1 MSKGFNLTWPIEN
14 IKIVSVTRVIKP
26 DSSVNIYLV
35 RMNKNKIFNS
45 IVVYYASD
53 VSDDYVVRD
62 LACRKKVDL
71 KLLRESVASKRFLE
85 MSEVARNSNIKFAHV
100 KSHRIFR

>member
-1 MSKGFNLTWPIEN
+1 MKLTWPVEN

-45 IVVYYASD
+45 IVVYYADD

-62 LACRKKVDL
+62 LSCRMKREL
-71 KLLRESVASKRFLE
+71 KLLKESVASKRFLK
-85 MSEVARNSNIKFAHV
+85 MSEVARESNVKFAHV

>member
-1 MSKGFNLTWPIEN
+1 MNNRYKRTWPVEN

-45 IVVYYASD
+45 IVVYYATD
-53 VSDDYVVRD
+53 VSDWYVVRD
-62 LACRKKVDL
+62 LACRKKVHL
-71 KLLRESVASKRFLE
+71 TLSRESVASKRFLK

-100 KSHRIFR
+100 KRHRIFW

>member
-14 IKIVSVTRVIKP
+14 IKIVSVIRVIKP

-35 RMNKNKIFNS
+35 RMNKNKIVNS
-45 IVVYYASD
+45 IVVYYASN

-62 LACRKKVDL
+62 LARRMKNDL
-71 KLLRESVASKRFLE
+71 KLSSESVASKRFLK
-85 MSEVARNSNIKFAHV
+85 MSEVARNSNIKFCPC
-100 KSHRIFR
+100 

>member
-45 IVVYYASD
+45 IVVYYAAN
-53 VSDDYVVRD
+53 VLDDYVVID
-62 LACRKKVDL
+62 LACRLRTDL
-71 KLLRESVASKRFLE
+71 KLSRESVASKRFLK
-85 MSEVARNSNIKFAHV
+85 MSEVACDSNIKFATC
-100 KSHRIFR
+100 

>member
-1 MSKGFNLTWPIEN
+1 MKLTWPIEN

-45 IVVYYASD
+45 MVVYYASD
-53 VSDDYVVRD
+53 MSDDYVVRD
-62 LACRKKVDL
+62 LACRMKRDL
-71 KLLRESVASKRFLE
+71 NLSRESVASKRFLK
-85 MSEVARNSNIKFAHV
+85 MSEVARDSNIKFAHV